1 MLKALVTNARSS
13 VAVAATR
20 SSRSFTTSASTRDV
34 SKVILVGRVGSDPI
48 LRKTSS
54 GKPYYTYNVA
64 TSVGQPTE
72 GEDGKP
78 QQPPTSWHT
87 IFSFNEFQHPQIQR
101 LGKGSSVYVEA
112 DLEMRPCTSG
122 ENGSRL
128 HDRAFLKHHKLNIL
142 RGVKP
147 EPASETEIDEG
158 SDLE

>member
-1 MLKALVTNARSS
+1 MIRTLSKSAQSVLKLPV
-13 VAVAATR
+13 
-20 SSRSFTTSASTRDV
+20 SRSFTTCSPKWDV
-34 SKVILVGRVGSDPI
+34 AKVILVGRVGTDPL

-64 TSVGQPTE
+64 TSVGQPVE
-72 GEDGKP
+72 GENGKP

-112 DLEMRPCTSG
+112 DLEMRPCTS
-122 ENGSRL
+122 EDGSRL
-128 HDRAFLKHHKLNIL
+128 HDRAFLKHHKLSII

-147 EPASETEIDEG
+147 VNEGEADEEP
-158 SDLE
+158 DLD

>member
-1 MLKALVTNARSS
+1 MYRALQIPSQVR
-13 VAVAATR
+13 AVRAAA
-20 SSRSFTTSASTRDV
+20 SFTTSSRRLDV

-64 TSVGQPTE
+64 TAVGQPTE
-72 GEDGKP
+72 GEDGKS

-112 DLEMRPCTSG
+112 DLEMRPCTSPEDG
-122 ENGSRL
+122 TRL
-128 HDRAFLKHHKLNIL
+128 HDRAFLRHHKLSVI

-147 EPASETEIDEG
+147 LLEADTDEG
-158 SDLE
+158 PDVE